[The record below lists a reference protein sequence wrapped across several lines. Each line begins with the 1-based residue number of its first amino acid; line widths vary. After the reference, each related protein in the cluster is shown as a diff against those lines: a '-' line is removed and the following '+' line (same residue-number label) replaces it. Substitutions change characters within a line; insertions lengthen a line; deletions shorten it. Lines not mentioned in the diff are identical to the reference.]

1 MEALH
6 IGYFEAAVAGLLS
19 FASPCV
25 LPLVVPYLAWV
36 GGIAMPGASD
46 ADTPGRLP
54 RGALGNAVAF
64 VLGFVLLFIA
74 LGVTATAVG
83 RTLAQYP
90 EGAAAIAGAVLILLG
105 LHVARVLPIRAL
117 AFEARIHAALRPG
130 GPVGAFVAGVAFAF
144 GWSPCVGPVLATI
157 LTLAG
162 TRESLAEGA
171 GLLAV
176 YGAAMGAPFLLG
188 AVFTAP
194 FLRLVRRVQP
204 HRRFLELATGGL
216 VVATGL
222 LIMTGTFWQIGYWM
236 LQVFPFLAWL
246 G

>member
-54 RGALGNAVAF
+54 RGALGN
-64 VLGFVLLFIA
+64 
-74 LGVTATAVG
+74 
-83 RTLAQYP
+83 
-90 EGAAAIAGAVLILLG
+90 
-105 LHVARVLPIRAL
+105 
-117 AFEARIHAALRPG
+117 
-130 GPVGAFVAGVAFAF
+130 GVAFAF

-222 LIMTGTFWQIGYWM
+222 
-236 LQVFPFLAWL
+236 
-246 G
+246 